1 MEMILCPTLQH
12 AAEVNPAADSSF
24 LYRRTLTKKRR
35 KDAPSKKLARGGNA
49 TVTKNGYGILAVKS

>member
-12 AAEVNPAADSSF
+12 AAEVNPTADSSF

-35 KDAPSKKLARGGNA
+35 RRKTLSKKLDRGGNA
-49 TVTKNGYGILAVKS
+49 TVAKLLAVKS